1 MNGKKNQKLIKKD
14 DKRAMIERVL
24 RQLFEGFDFSD
35 THIVEEELAI
45 LEEKKKLTSKEK
57 ERRNELELEIG
68 TIHGLR
74 NGIWTGNL
82 SHGKN
87 FKLLTTMRSE
97 LVKEYDCK
105 TSLELMIADRIVAS
119 YWRAMQCD
127 RIFNRL
133 VTKEDGGFSFDQL
146 KINITKELNK
156 SIELANRQLN
166 TNIILLKEIK
176 QPKLDIKVNTKNAF
190 IGNQQQFNVDK
201 QNENIEPK

>member
-1 MNGKKNQKLIKKD
+1 
-14 DKRAMIERVL
+14 
-24 RQLFEGFDFSD
+24 
-35 THIVEEELAI
+35 
-45 LEEKKKLTSKEK
+45 
-57 ERRNELELEIG
+57 
-68 TIHGLR
+68 
-74 NGIWTGNL
+74 
-82 SHGKN
+82 
-87 FKLLTTMRSE
+87 MRSE